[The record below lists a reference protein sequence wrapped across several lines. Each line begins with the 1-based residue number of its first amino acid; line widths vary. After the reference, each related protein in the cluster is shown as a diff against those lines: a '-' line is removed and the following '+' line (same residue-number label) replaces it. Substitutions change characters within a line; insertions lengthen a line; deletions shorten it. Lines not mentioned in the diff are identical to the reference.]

1 MKKVLLAVLAA
12 GVVNS
17 CVPATAGTGTGKAS
31 WYGPGFHGKRT
42 ASGEIFNQNAMTTA
56 HNSLPFGTIVKVTY
70 KGKSVNVRV
79 NDTGGF
85 GKYGRTFDLSKG
97 AARAIGCPGV
107 CVIQYDIVSMPNNR
121 KLANRPKK
129 M

>member
-1 MKKVLLAVLAA
+1 MKKVLLAVLAV

-17 CVPATAGTGTGKAS
+17 CMPATAGTGKAS

-42 ASGEIFNQNAMTTA
+42 ASGEIFDQNAMTTA
-56 HNSLPFGTIVKVTY
+56 HNSLPFGTVVKVTH
-70 KGKSVNVRV
+70 KDKSVNVRV

-97 AARAIGCPGV
+97 AARAIGCTGV
-107 CVIQYDIVSMPNNR
+107 CVVQYDIVG
-121 KLANRPKK
+121 RPKNRRSANQPRG

>member
-17 CVPATAGTGTGKAS
+17 CVPATAGTGKAS
-31 WYGPGFHGKRT
+31 YYGPGFHGKRT

-56 HNSLPFGTIVKVTY
+56 HNSLPFGTIVKVAY

-85 GKYGRTFDLSKG
+85 GKYGRTFDLSAG

-107 CVIQYDIVSMPNNR
+107 CVIQYDIVSMPKNR
-121 KLANRPKK
+121 KLANKPKK